1 MGKIRDAFNR
11 KMERYFI
18 NDQGEFSLVGL
29 SGAVG
34 TAAGLVVMA
43 STLDIGF
50 TIPAIVVGISKLVLT
65 AGIGGAVVGFR
76 AAMKK

>member
-1 MGKIRDAFNR
+1 MGKIHDAFNR

-29 SGAVG
+29 SGAIG
-34 TAAGLVVMA
+34 TIAGLIVMA
-43 STLDIGF
+43 STIDIGF
-50 TIPAIVVGISKLVLT
+50 TIPTVVVGISKLILT
-65 AGIGGAVVGFR
+65 AGIGGVVVGYR